1 MCLITN
7 DKDSG
12 LFAVTTKEIIKKI
25 IMEHT
30 NFIFLSFS
38 YVMDKNKNSITVRM
52 YSWPTQSPN
61 LEVYLF

>member
-12 LFAVTTKEIIKKI
+12 LFAVTTKEIINKI

-38 YVMDKNKNSITVRM
+38 YDMDKNKNSIMVRM